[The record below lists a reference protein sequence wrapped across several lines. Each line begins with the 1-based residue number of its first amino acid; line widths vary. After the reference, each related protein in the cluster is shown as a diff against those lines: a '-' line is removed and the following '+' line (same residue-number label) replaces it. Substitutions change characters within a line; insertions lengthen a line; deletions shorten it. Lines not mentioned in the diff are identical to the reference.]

1 VRSKGSLSQPRRWG
15 SAALH
20 ITPERRRHV
29 GVALAAGVAGLA
41 INLMPLGIASL
52 IWPGRIAALPI
63 AILFGPWL
71 GALSALIAAAPY
83 FAVSP
88 VMVSVLLVEAV
99 IVGRFAQ
106 RGRSAIL
113 AGAIVWAVVAATLM
127 RFPVVYGYASD
138 GPYVVPLALQRMLS
152 GMVTVVLADF
162 ISETIAARWMT
173 ASRLTIRHRQ
183 LRQYSFHAFVL
194 VALVPAML
202 LSTGTVLVVGQ
213 RQEAEGGARLRD
225 TAGVV
230 SEHIDAYL
238 RTHTLA
244 IEALAATVARVADN
258 PVERTLLL
266 ERYAAVY
273 SGFTAFRLADPHG
286 DVHTFVPPLPNKSDR
301 LWVGDNKNFL
311 TAIRTRKVS
320 ISDVITGRVT
330 AVPMVFVAAPWI
342 APDGTVGGMV
352 FGSLDLSK
360 FSQIVEQHQAIPDAT
375 VVVLDQHNRAIYA
388 SDRSSYKGQQDL
400 SDDELVRA
408 SQRASD
414 GIYQYTPP
422 VGMGALAI
430 EIVGVGT
437 TTLAGWKVLVS
448 QPRLGM
454 RLQSNQYYAWTLAL
468 IALALGGAVLVA
480 QSFSDTVT
488 RPLEQLVTI
497 VRNISA
503 TEVPTQ
509 TPVIL
514 NAPAEIAALVV
525 DINGMQS
532 RLADSY
538 HRVEQALAE
547 REHLNRDLR
556 DLTTNLDLKVRER
569 TAELA
574 DAKLV
579 AEEANHAKSEFL
591 ANMSHEIRTPMNGII
606 GMTGLALDSDLTAEQ
621 RDNLMMVKTSADS
634 LLIVLNDI
642 LDFSKIEARQ
652 LTLEPIPF
660 RLRDHL
666 CELLKALTI
675 RAEQRSLR
683 LISHITPDV
692 PDGVVGDPGR
702 LRQVLMNLVGNAI
715 KFTEHGQILV
725 QVDVESRGADDIVLH
740 YSVIDSGI
748 GITKDKQQ
756 KIFQPFH
763 QADGST
769 TRRFGGTGLGLAIS
783 STLVHLMGGR
793 IWVESVPDEG
803 STFHFT
809 ARFGWADVAD
819 VSERSAP
826 EPPSRQTVPD
836 TPVPAQLEA
845 RHLHVLLAED
855 NVVNQR
861 LAAALLQRRGH
872 RVTTVSNGEE
882 ALAAIAA
889 TSFDVVLMDV
899 QMPVMGGL
907 EATGAIRLGE
917 RTTASHLPIVAM
929 TAHAMKGDRELCLAA
944 GMDDYLSKPLD
955 PLLLS
960 AIVERVS
967 AQSRYA
973 AAPAAPAAEGPRL
986 STNR

>member
-1 VRSKGSLSQPRRWG
+1 M
-15 SAALH
+15 
-20 ITPERRRHV
+20 TPERRRHV
-29 GVALAAGVAGLA
+29 GAALAAGIAGLA
-41 INLMPLGIASL
+41 INLMPLGTASL
-52 IWPGRIAALPI
+52 IWPGRIVALPI

-83 FAVSP
+83 FAVPP

-99 IVGRFAQ
+99 ILGQFAQ
-106 RGRSAIL
+106 RGKSAIL
-113 AGAIVWAVVAATLM
+113 AGAIVWVVVAVTLM

-138 GPYVVPLALQRMLS
+138 GPFVVPLALQRMLS
-152 GMVTVVLADF
+152 GMTTVVLADL
-162 ISETIAARWMT
+162 ISETIAARWVT
-173 ASRLTIRHRQ
+173 ASRRTIHHQQ
-183 LRQYSFHAFVL
+183 LRKFSFHAFVL

-244 IEALAATVARVADN
+244 IEALAASVAPVADS

-273 SGFTAFRLADPHG
+273 SGFTGFRLADPHG
-286 DVHTFVPPLPNKSDR
+286 DVHTLVPPLPNKSDR
-301 LWVGDNKNFL
+301 LSVGDHKYFV
-311 TAIRTRKVS
+311 TAINTRKVS
-320 ISDVITGRVT
+320 ISDVIIGSVNP
-330 AVPMVFVAAPWI
+330 VPMVFIAAPWLS
-342 APDGTVGGMV
+342 PDGTVGGLA
-352 FGSLDLSK
+352 FGILDLSK
-360 FSQIVEQHQAIPDAT
+360 FSRIVEQYQAIPGAT
-375 VVVLDQHNRAIYA
+375 VVVLDQHDRAIYA
-388 SDRSSYKGQQDL
+388 SDRSSYKAQQDL
-400 SDDELVRA
+400 SDDEVVRA
-408 SQRASD
+408 GRRAPD
-414 GIYQYTPP
+414 GIYQYMPEGGK
-422 VGMGALAI
+422 VLAI
-430 EIVGVGT
+430 EVVGVGT

-468 IALALGGAVLVA
+468 IALAIGGAVLVA

-503 TEVPTQ
+503 TEIPTQ
-509 TPVIL
+509 TAVIL
-514 NAPAEIAALVV
+514 NAPAEIAALVE
-525 DINGMQS
+525 DINVMRS

-538 HRVEQALAE
+538 HQVEQTLEE

-569 TAELA
+569 TVELA

-606 GMTGLALDSDLTAEQ
+606 GMTGLALDTDLTAEQ
-621 RDNLMMVKTSADS
+621 RDYLLMVKTSADS

-660 RLRDHL
+660 LLRDHL
-666 CELLKALTI
+666 SELLKGLTL
-675 RAEQRSLR
+675 RAEQRGLR
-683 LISHITPDV
+683 LICHITPDV

-725 QVDVESRGADDIVLH
+725 QVEVESRGAGGVVLH
-740 YSVIDSGI
+740 YSVVDSGI
-748 GITKDKQQ
+748 GITQDKQQ
-756 KIFQPFH
+756 QIFQPFH

-783 STLVHLMGGR
+783 STLVQLMGGR
-793 IWVESVPDEG
+793 IWVESVPLEG

-809 ARFGWADVAD
+809 ARFGSADLADV
-819 VSERSAP
+819 P
-826 EPPSRQTVPD
+826 EPPGPAQPSRQTVPNNLM
-836 TPVPAQLEA
+836 PAQPGA

-872 RVTTVSNGEE
+872 RVTTVPNGEA

-907 EATGAIRLGE
+907 EATSSIRLGE

-944 GMDDYLSKPLD
+944 GMDEYMSKPLD
-955 PLLLS
+955 PLLLYE
-960 AIVERVS
+960 IVERVAAHIREADVEAVPDDDLAS
-967 AQSRYA
+967 AS
-973 AAPAAPAAEGPRL
+973 
-986 STNR
+986 STKS